1 MFISALLI
9 GFLGSMHCVAM
20 CSPITLM
27 LGNANKTSQFVLQRI
42 NYNTGRVVGYAL
54 LGAIA
59 GIFGKILSLTGLQQ
73 WFSIGFGVLIIIVV
87 ILFDSSIIYNPSYKP
102 LQKFILFIRTRF
114 SVVQQSQ
121 SKIKGFII
129 GLLNGF
135 LPCGLVYMAIIGA
148 VTMDSIFEA
157 ILYMIVFGLGTWPMM
172 LFVAFSGGMLA
183 KKSNIVLLKIVPI
196 VIAILFIVRGLGLGI
211 PYLSPKFEEKGESPS
226 NITECVS
233 VK

>member
-9 GFLGSMHCVAM
+9 GFLGSMHCIAM

-27 LGNANKTSQFVLQRI
+27 LGGANKTSQFVLQRI
-42 NYNTGRVVGYAL
+42 NYNAGRVVGYAL

-59 GIFGKILSLTGLQQ
+59 GLFGKILNLTGLQQ
-73 WFSIGFGVLIIIVV
+73 WFSIGFGVLIFITV
-87 ILFDSSIIYNPSYKP
+87 ILYDSSIIYNPSFKP
-102 LQKFILFIRTRF
+102 LQKLVLFLRARF
-114 SVVQQSQ
+114 SRIQQSQ
-121 SKIKGFII
+121 SKVKGFII

-148 VTMDSIFEA
+148 ITMDSVFKA
-157 ILYMIVFGLGTWPMM
+157 ILYMVIFGFGTWPMM
-172 LFVAFSGGMLA
+172 LFVSFSGGILV
-183 KKSNIVLLKIVPI
+183 KKSNTILLKVVPI
-196 VIAILFIVRGLGLGI
+196 IVAILFIVRGLGLGV
-211 PYLSPKFEEKGESPS
+211 PYLSPKFEQRGDNM